1 MNILLPRKNLYTT
14 KQSTDQMTA
23 KQIEKN
29 FQEIRELFKE
39 TDRRL
44 DHVLANT
51 SREVEKAT
59 KAVDALGSKWGRF
72 VEGLLV
78 PAVERLFQQRGIT
91 VDKVSQRVKVRK
103 NGREMEID
111 ILAINQGYVVLIEAK
126 STLSV
131 ENVNEHLQNLRDFK
145 FFFPE
150 YADRKIIGAVAG
162 IVIDA
167 GADRYAYKCGLFVI
181 GQSGETVKIL
191 NDKKFVPNAW

>member
-1 MNILLPRKNLYTT
+1 
-14 KQSTDQMTA
+14 MTA

-44 DHVLANT
+44 DHVWANT